1 MDKEGNTLELPAW
14 AWVLTMGV
22 LAAVVV
28 FDLSMAVRNPHKLS
42 TKESASWAGIYIG
55 AALLFGVLIFATQG
69 ASYGGQFYAGYLTE
83 LALSVDNL
91 FVFLLIIQ
99 GFRVPAE
106 LQSRVLLV
114 GIVLSIVLRGGFI
127 AIGSVLIAKFS
138 WVFLIFGAIL
148 IWTAIGQLREN
159 SHDEPGIGDEEFPKS
174 RFMRFA
180 ESRMRVANDYHGG
193 KLTTRID
200 GVKFVTPLLLAMLA
214 IGSTDILFALDS
226 IPAIFGLTQEPYLV
240 FTATIFALMGL
251 RQLYFLLAAMLK
263 SLKFLHLGLAA
274 ILGWIGVKLIIE
286 GLVENQLPFI
296 NGGEHIE
303 WLPHIPTPLSLGV
316 IAGVLALVVIANG
329 ILLRRQGKTWK
340 ELFAE
345 TAEERPTASPAVAAA
360 EQ

>member
-1 MDKEGNTLELPAW
+1 LDLPAW
-14 AWVLTMGV
+14 AWVLTMAV
-22 LAAVVV
+22 LASVVV
-28 FDLSMAVRNPHKLS
+28 FDLVMAARNPHKLS
-42 TKESASWAGIYIG
+42 TKESATWAGVYIG

-69 ASYGGQFYAGYLTE
+69 ATYGGEFYAGYLTE

-99 GFRVPAE
+99 AFRVPDV

-127 AIGSVLIAKFS
+127 ALGSVLIERFS

-148 IWTAIGQLREN
+148 IWTAIGQLRQN
-159 SHDEPGIGDEEFPKS
+159 DDDDEEYPPNGLMK
-174 RFMRFA
+174 FA
-180 ESRMRVANDYHGG
+180 ESRMRVSSDYHGS
-193 KLTTRID
+193 KLIARID
-200 GVKFVTPLLLAMLA
+200 GTKFVTPLLLAMLA

-263 SLKFLHLGLAA
+263 SLRFLHLGLAV

-286 GLVENQLPFI
+286 GLVENNLPFI
-296 NGGEHIE
+296 NGGQHIE
-303 WLPHIPTPLSLGV
+303 WLPHIPTLLSLGI
-316 IAGVLALVVIANG
+316 IAGVLAAVVLANG
-329 ILLRRQGKTWK
+329 IILRRQGKTWK

-345 TAEERPTASPAVAAA
+345 ASEEQPAAPAVAVA
-360 EQ
+360 E

>member
-1 MDKEGNTLELPAW
+1 MA
-14 AWVLTMGV
+14 V
-22 LAAVVV
+22 LASVVV
-28 FDLSMAVRNPHKLS
+28 LDLVMAVRNPHKLS
-42 TKESASWAGIYIG
+42 TKESASWAGVYIG
-55 AALLFGVLIFATQG
+55 AALVFGVIMFATQG
-69 ASYGGQFYAGYLTE
+69 ATYGGQFYAGYLTE

-127 AIGSVLIAKFS
+127 AVGSVLIAKFS

-159 SHDEPGIGDEEFPKS
+159 AHEGEEGEEHYEQS
-174 RFMRFA
+174 RFMKFA
-180 ESRMRVANDYHGG
+180 ESKLRVSADYHGS
-193 KLTTRID
+193 KLFARID
-200 GVKFVTPLLLAMLA
+200 GVKFVTPLLLAMIA

-263 SLKFLHLGLAA
+263 SLKYLHL
-274 ILGWIGVKLIIE
+274 ILGWIGVKLVMN
-286 GLVENQLPFI
+286 GLAENQLPFI
-296 NGGEHIE
+296 NGGHHIE
-303 WLPHIPTPLSLGV
+303 WMPHIPTTISLGI
-316 IAGVLALVVIANG
+316 IAGVLAAVVLANW
-329 ILLRRQGKTWK
+329 ILLRRQGKSFK

-345 TAEERPTASPAVAAA
+345 SEAAMGAGAPEVAVA
-360 EQ
+360 EK

>member
-1 MDKEGNTLELPAW
+1 MDLPAW
-14 AWVLTMGV
+14 AWALTMVV
-22 LAAVVV
+22 LASVVV
-28 FDLSMAVRNPHKLS
+28 FDLTMAVRNPHKLS
-42 TKESASWAGIYIG
+42 TKESATWAGVYIG
-55 AALLFGVLIFATQG
+55 AALLFGLIMFVTQG
-69 ASYGGQFYAGYLTE
+69 ATYGGEFYAGYLTE

-114 GIVLSIVLRGGFI
+114 GIVLSIILRGGFI
-127 AIGSVLIAKFS
+127 AVGSVLIERFS

-159 SHDEPGIGDEEFPKS
+159 NQEAHEAEGEQEEFSKG
-174 RFMRFA
+174 RFMTFV
-180 ESRMRVANDYHGG
+180 ESKLRVSSGYHGS
-193 KLTTRID
+193 KLFTRID

-274 ILGWIGVKLIIE
+274 ILGWIGIKLVMN
-286 GLVENQLPFI
+286 GLAENQLPFI
-296 NGGEHIE
+296 NGGHHIE
-303 WLPHIPTPLSLGV
+303 WMPHIPTTISLGV
-316 IAGVLALVVIANG
+316 IAGVLATVVIANG
-329 ILLRRQGKTWK
+329 VLLRRHGKTWK

-345 TAEERPTASPAVAAA
+345 SEAAMAPATPAVATA
-360 EQ
+360 E

>member
-1 MDKEGNTLELPAW
+1 MDLPAW
-14 AWVLTMGV
+14 AWALTMVV
-22 LAAVVV
+22 LASVVV
-28 FDLSMAVRNPHKLS
+28 LDLAMAIRNPHKLS
-42 TKESASWAGIYIG
+42 TKEAASWAGVYIG
-55 AALLFGVLIFATQG
+55 AALVFGIIMFATQG
-69 ASYGGQFYAGYLTE
+69 AAYGGQFYAGYLTE

-99 GFRVPAE
+99 GFRVPAV

-127 AIGSVLIAKFS
+127 AVGSVLIAKFS

-159 SHDEPGIGDEEFPKS
+159 AHENDEGEEHYEKS
-174 RFMRFA
+174 RFMKFA
-180 ESRMRVANDYHGG
+180 ESKMRVSADYHGS
-193 KLTTRID
+193 KLFARID
-200 GVKFVTPLLLAMLA
+200 GVKFVTPLLLAMIA

-263 SLKFLHLGLAA
+263 SLKYLHLGLAA
-274 ILGWIGVKLIIE
+274 ILGWIGVKLVMN
-286 GLVENQLPFI
+286 GLAENQLPFI
-296 NGGEHIE
+296 NGGHHIE
-303 WLPHIPTPLSLGV
+303 WMPHIPTTLSLGI
-316 IAGVLALVVIANG
+316 IAGVLAAVVLANW
-329 ILLRRQGKTWK
+329 ILLRRQGKSFK

-345 TAEERPTASPAVAAA
+345 SEASMDAGSGTPAVAVA
-360 EQ
+360 EK

>member
-1 MDKEGNTLELPAW
+1 VTLRRHREGNTLELPAW
-14 AWVLTMGV
+14 AWALTIVG
-22 LAAVVV
+22 LASVVV
-28 FDLSMAVRNPHKLS
+28 FDLVMAVRNPHKLS
-42 TKESASWAGIYIG
+42 TKESATWAGIYIS
-55 AALLFGVLIFATQG
+55 AALAFGVLIFATQG

-99 GFRVPAE
+99 AFRVPDA

-127 AIGSVLIAKFS
+127 AVGSVLIERFS

-148 IWTAIGQLREN
+148 IWTAWGQLRDKGG
-159 SHDEPGIGDEEFPKS
+159 HDEDMTQNG
-174 RFMRFA
+174 FMRFA
-180 ESRMRVANDYHGG
+180 ESRLRVAPDYDGG
-193 KLTTRID
+193 RLTTRIG

-251 RQLYFLLAAMLK
+251 RQLYFLLAALLK
-263 SLKFLHLGLAA
+263 SLRFLSLGLAA
-274 ILGWIGVKLIIE
+274 ILGWIGVKLVLH
-286 GLVENQLPFI
+286 GLHENQLPFI

-303 WLPHIPTPLSLGV
+303 AIPEIPTALSLGV
-316 IAGVLALVVIANG
+316 IAGVLAAVVITNH
-329 ILLRRQGKTWK
+329 ILLRREGTTWR

-345 TAEERPTASPAVAAA
+345 AEEEQHVPATAGA
-360 EQ
+360 EKL